1 MQSPWCGA
9 RQSEGAAR
17 EMEADPRSAAEC
29 ALSDS
34 SLALTRARGRARGHV
49 CRAARAV
56 TLQLRARREC
66 GSEGDALMCPSANQG
81 LSSRARGIA
90 PPGKAELPGAEA
102 LGQKPWS
109 RGLGAEALGQAVRGA
124 EALGQK
130 PWGKRCGAMLGWG

>member
-102 LGQKPWS
+102 LGQKPWGKRCAGQKPWGRS
-109 RGLGAEALGQAVRGA
+109 LGAEALGQAMRGDA
-124 EALGQK
+124 K
-130 PWGKRCGAMLGWG
+130 VGWG